1 MRSDR
6 RNHGLGVT
14 LETIA
19 GVITQSVRRM
29 TLMQVPK
36 SANAKGVKSIHE
48 VGKDVGK
55 DDCKDDFGQV

>member
-1 MRSDR
+1 
-6 RNHGLGVT
+6 
-14 LETIA
+14 
-19 GVITQSVRRM
+19 M

>member
-36 SANAKGVKSIHE
+36 SANAKGVKSIHIST
-48 VGKDVGK
+48 
-55 DDCKDDFGQV
+55 FGLIHC